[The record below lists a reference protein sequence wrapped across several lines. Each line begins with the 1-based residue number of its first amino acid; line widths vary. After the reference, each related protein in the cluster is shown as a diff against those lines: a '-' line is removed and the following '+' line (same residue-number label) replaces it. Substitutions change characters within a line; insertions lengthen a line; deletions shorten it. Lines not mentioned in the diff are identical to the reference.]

1 MPTNMTP
8 AIPPTNRNKEQGCY
22 NKKVNTDL
30 CVDVKT
36 FLRRDRVTQLGKGYT
51 GVLTRD
57 TEDHYTFVEMLPT
70 TTGKRNPHVFTGKY
84 ITITRRDDGTLRP
97 NFRPMKRDE
106 HFSIE
111 SYAIGVMRELR
122 DALIGLVEEGD
133 SK

>member
-1 MPTNMTP
+1 M
-8 AIPPTNRNKEQGCY
+8 
-22 NKKVNTDL
+22 KVNTALCIDL
-30 CVDVKT
+30 KT
-36 FLRRDRVTQLGKGYT
+36 KLRNEVLMKPGKDYLGI
-51 GVLTRD
+51 LRHD
-57 TEDHYTFVEMLPT
+57 APSEELDFDEDHYTFVEMLPT